1 MADEV
6 SACLRLLGV
15 LRKWCHFTKPFI
27 KEWGCMVYYTYRIGF
42 DKPTRVFEI
51 LASERKF
58 QNLVIIKNIQEV
70 IDNPIR
76 LALNIIEDV
85 RVNYHQW
92 DLGSIIAFF
101 LAFCSLVDFT
111 FPFLLLPR
119 CFFFHKASLHQLLCE
134 IVECTPFDLIPMKH
148 IY

>member
-1 MADEV
+1 
-6 SACLRLLGV
+6 
-15 LRKWCHFTKPFI
+15 
-27 KEWGCMVYYTYRIGF
+27 MVYYTYRIGF

-85 RVNYHQW
+85 RVNHHQW
-92 DLGSIIAFF
+92 DFGSIIAFF